1 MYPALLVDEIIQ
13 VIFDS
18 LDRSLT
24 VEELQRT
31 YALLA
36 RCCKAW
42 KDLALDRLW
51 ITVRGMEPVLTVLR
65 TCEELNMV
73 SVCSQEVSRHCRCY
87 ILVKMTSLGSCGD
100 SVKSTGVL
108 LPCQKD

>member
-65 TCEELNMV
+65 TCEELKMM
-73 SVCSQEVSRHCRCY
+73 SVCSQEVS
-87 ILVKMTSLGSCGD
+87 SLQMLHSG
-100 SVKSTGVL
+100 
-108 LPCQKD
+108 